1 MTRIRPR
8 VAALAVGT
16 LITATGFV
24 IAAIPNSEAAT
35 GVTAAAAT
43 TAQVYWSSESRTAG
57 YEPKNANWYSSPAT
71 GLAGTPYQLSKQADV
86 AVAAATGTP
95 TITVDTN
102 TQYQT
107 VLGAGSSLEESTIF
121 NLSRMSAAG
130 RDKALRTLVDPTTG
144 AGFDVIRITFGTA
157 DFTSHAFYTYDDGA
171 SDPSLSR
178 FSIQQDINY
187 HIIDVLKQALAIN
200 PSIKIFA
207 SSWSAPGWMKSS
219 GQIIGGS
226 LNTGSIPAL
235 ATYYRKAVQA
245 YQAQGIPIYAMTLQ
259 NEPEFSPADYPGML
273 VSADQERQ
281 LGKALRT
288 ELTNNGLA
296 TKIWAF
302 DHNFSDG
309 PTYAAGVLGS
319 GTSHSDAYSSI
330 DGIAFHDYAG
340 DPSSMGQVKNTYPDK
355 DVMMTERSVWGTSG
369 ADRIVQ
375 YYRNS
380 ATFYEGWVSMLD
392 QNISPERWSGV
403 PDPTMLVQSV
413 SSPDTFWALP
423 DYNMVAQFSKFVKP
437 GAKRVNTNYG
447 STGTVTNV
455 AFVNP
460 DGTLVTVVVNQTSGN
475 QAFTLRVGSQQIA
488 STLPAKT
495 VGTYLWAGATSG
507 TGTPHTGQIT
517 GYGGKCVDVAAAN
530 SANGTQVQLY
540 TCNGSTA
547 QQWTVGTD
555 GSVKALGKCLDV
567 ASAGTANGTKVQIY
581 DCNGT
586 AAQKWTAS
594 AGELVN
600 TGSGKCLD
608 ATGPSSADGTPLQIW
623 TCTAGANQKWTL
635 PV

>member
-1 MTRIRPR
+1 MKKYPRRIAAAAAGVLMAAAG
-8 VAALAVGT
+8 VAFAT
-16 LITATGFV
+16 TATGV
-24 IAAIPNSEAAT
+24 AN
-35 GVTAAAAT
+35 AAT
-43 TAQVYWSSESRTAG
+43 TSVQAYWSSESRTAG
-57 YEPKNANWYSSPAT
+57 YEPKNGNWYSSPAT

-86 AVAAATGTP
+86 PVVAAGGTP
-95 TITVDTN
+95 TITADTN
-102 TQYQT
+102 TQYQSI
-107 VLGAGSSLEESTIF
+107 LGVGSSLEESTIF
-121 NLSRMSAAG
+121 NLARMSAAG
-130 RDKALRTLVDPTTG
+130 RDKALRALVDPTTG

-178 FSIQQDINY
+178 FSIQQDVNY

-200 PSIKIFA
+200 PNIKFFA

-226 LNTGSIPAL
+226 LNTASIPAL

-245 YQAQGIPIYAMTLQ
+245 YQAQGIPIYGMTLQ
-259 NEPEFSPADYPGML
+259 NEPEFQPADYPGML

-288 ELTNNGLA
+288 ELTNNGLS

-319 GTSHSDAYSSI
+319 GTSHSDAYSSV
-330 DGIAFHDYAG
+330 DGIAFHDYGG

-355 DVMMTERSVWGTSG
+355 DVMMTERSVWGTAG
-369 ADRIVQ
+369 ADRIAQ
-375 YYRNS
+375 YFRNS

-392 QNISPERWSGV
+392 QNRSPERWSGV

-413 SSPDTFWALP
+413 GTPDTFWALP
-423 DYNMVAQFSKFVKP
+423 DYNMVAQFSKFVKA
-437 GAKRVNTNYG
+437 GAKRVSTNYG

-455 AFVNP
+455 AFMNP

-495 VGTYLWAGATSG
+495 VGTYLWAGASSG
-507 TGTPHTGQIT
+507 TVTTHTGQIS
-517 GYGGKCVDVAAAN
+517 GYGGKCVDVAGAS
-530 SANGTQVQLY
+530 SANGTAVQLY
-540 TCNGSTA
+540 TCNGTGA

-555 GSVKALGKCLDV
+555 GTVKALGKCMDV
-567 ASAGTANGTKVQIY
+567 AGASTANGAKVQLY

-586 AAQKWTAS
+586 AAQAWSAS
-594 AGELVN
+594 NGELVN

-608 ATGPSSADGTPLQIW
+608 ATGPSSADGTKLQIW
-623 TCTAGANQKWTL
+623 TCTAAANQLWTL
-635 PV
+635 PS